1 MAEILNGSIDLNLI
15 DKNKVKVVTK
25 KDGTIAKYYDV
36 SVFIKDEADQYNNIG
51 SISPQ
56 QTKEERQAKVKPIY
70 LGNLKL
76 VWESTPPQIEL
87 PKLNISPNG
96 TSQDD
101 DLPF

>member
-25 KDGTIAKYYDV
+25 KDGSIAKYYDI
-36 SVFIKDEADQYNNIG
+36 SIYIKDEADQYNNNG

-70 LGNLKL
+70 LGNLKR
-76 VWESTPPQIEL
+76 VWSDVPAPTLEKSKQEDL
-87 PKLNISPNG
+87 DN
-96 TSQDD
+96 
-101 DLPF
+101 LPF

>member
-25 KDGTIAKYYDV
+25 KDGTIAKYYDI
-36 SVFIKDEADQYNNIG
+36 SIYIKSEQDQYNNIG

-70 LGNLKL
+70 LGNLKR
-76 VWESTPPQIEL
+76 VWSDATAPTLEKSNENDL
-87 PKLNISPNG
+87 DL
-96 TSQDD
+96 
-101 DLPF
+101 LPF